1 MDRHGGSR
9 PLLVFMRDRLLNI
22 LCFIMLIGLCCCLYM
37 LENVRYPGLIETA
50 TMLYF
55 VLLAV
60 VVYAAWLSIDYMRQ
74 RYYFKQVNEALER
87 SDELGA
93 ATIIQSLATEEQK
106 LVTRLIREQHRAYL
120 NELNKYR
127 RQQEMHNHFVMQWV
141 HHMKTPVS
149 VVDLLIQEA
158 RRQPPAGE
166 EGWLELIGSIQEETE
181 RQTRALEIMLHT
193 ARLDKFE
200 LDLHIRRTAL
210 HELIRSS
217 VNAHKRLCIR
227 YSIFPKIEG
236 EAWVETDDKW
246 MMFVMNQL
254 ISNAIKY
261 SKQKPGVKTLLFRLY
276 AADGNGSGIRLQVI
290 DSGIGIAPHDLP
302 RIFEP
307 FFTGENG
314 RATGEST
321 GMGLYLA
328 KQVCSRL
335 GIGIGAESE
344 LGAGTTFTLT
354 FQTRGIHVLD
364 E

>member
-1 MDRHGGSR
+1 MDEHRGG
-9 PLLVFMRDRLLNI
+9 PPILLFLRDRLLNVF
-22 LCFIMLIGLCCCLYM
+22 CFAMLTALSCCLYL
-37 LENVRYPGLIETA
+37 LENARYPGLIETA
-50 TMLYF
+50 TMVYF
-55 VLLAV
+55 VLLAI
-60 VVYAAWLSIDYMRQ
+60 VVYSAWLFVDYMRQ
-74 RYYFKQVNEALER
+74 RYYYKQVNEALER

-93 ATIIQSLATEEQK
+93 ATIIQSMATEEQR

-127 RQQEMHNHFVMQWV
+127 RQQELHNHFVMQWV

-158 RRQPPAGE
+158 RRQPPTE
-166 EGWLELIGSIQEETE
+166 ERQWLELLGSIQEETE
-181 RQTRALEIMLHT
+181 RQTRGLEMMLHT

-200 LDLHIRRTAL
+200 LDLHIRRTGL
-210 HELIRSS
+210 HDLIRSAI
-217 VNAHKRLCIR
+217 NAHKRMCIR

-236 EAWVETDDKW
+236 EAWVETDGKW
-246 MMFVMNQL
+246 MTFVLNQL

-261 SKQKPGVKTLLFRLY
+261 SKHKPGAKTLLFRLTGTGM
-276 AADGNGSGIRLQVI
+276 DGSGVQLQVT
-290 DSGIGIAPHDLP
+290 DSGIGIAAHDLP
-302 RIFEP
+302 RIFDP

-314 RATGEST
+314 RSTGEST

-335 GIGIGAESE
+335 GCMIGAESE
-344 LGAGTTFTLT
+344 LGEGTTITLV
-354 FQTRGIHVLD
+354 FQSRGIHVIN